1 MKIEVRTNST
11 VYIEN
16 GDYTYYLDFSIEGET
31 ILSRYLTDEDDDCE
45 TPMFVWEDGSD
56 AVQIF

>member
-1 MKIEVRTNST
+1 MKIEVRTNSL

-31 ILSRYLTDEDDDCE
+31 ILSRHLTYGDDDCE